1 MASVDPPHVLYS
13 FPRPTFSLMETG
25 FFVLGKKTLD
35 QIQNEHNGF
44 SRHNQ
49 INQTDVVNI
58 VDEWKNVKEN
68 YGFLNLTKITNA
80 HFFRL
85 ELLMDKEGVTC
96 LFPRHLSIDDRTGW
110 LYTIARNYS
119 DGTTKDCEKLF
130 TEFTK
135 IVTKKISLLPSR
147 WHDIE
152 ILLDDIRNYIC
163 TKKLTPSRTQ
173 VLSSQRWH
181 SRFLIC
187 DNPQFD
193 LKKIT
198 IPRETGAHPFP
209 MKWLIEHFSNE
220 GVSMRLG
227 PTITHRPGNRTA
239 TIIDLLSADDNKPRD
254 ELFLDNRKTVINCLE
269 EFGFDLEFLS
279 TTETTNLC
287 KLLRHCLGYQQP
299 RKLYHE
305 YFLEKSEKWDKH
317 QMWADL
323 ELRLGEVFSIWI
335 QSLSQ
340 IAGSNSIDD
349 YITMINGAVTGGYE
363 FRYSEP
369 IDIGA
374 VNIFIDLHK
383 KNMDVND
390 NYKLRVQDRLP
401 ERMHRLMSEKARQM
415 LEYLSIARNKSSHA
429 RPKEKKARKY
439 DEEIYDKWSEYI
451 DIKKP
456 RSVRNALE
464 EFYVEFFDIRKDMR
478 VSSVPT
484 LMEVIEYKETNH
496 GRRAVLHCLR
506 NGTTHSVSVY
516 GNSSIQTF
524 MAARKSKRDAVKLE
538 MGDKLFVW
546 ATTNPALVDPLIFR

>member
-1 MASVDPPHVLYS
+1 MASVDPAPVLYS
-13 FPRPTFSLMETG
+13 LSRPEGTLMETG

-49 INQTDVVNI
+49 INQIDVVNI
-58 VDEWKNVKEN
+58 VDEWKNDNEN
-68 YGFLNLTKITNA
+68 DGFLNLTKIA
-80 HFFRL
+80 HARYFRF
-85 ELLMDKEGVTC
+85 ELLMNKKGVTC

-119 DGTTKDCEKLF
+119 DGTTTNCEKLF
-130 TEFTK
+130 KEFTE
-135 IVTKKISLLPSR
+135 IVTTKISLLPSQ
-147 WHDIE
+147 WYDIE
-152 ILLDDIRNYIC
+152 ILLDDIRNRIC

-187 DNPQFD
+187 DNPHFD

-198 IPRETGAHPFP
+198 IPRRKVANPFP

-220 GVSMRLG
+220 DVSMRLG
-227 PTITHRPGNRTA
+227 PAITHRPGNRTA
-239 TIIDLLSADDNKPRD
+239 TIIDILSADDNKPRD

-269 EFGFDLEFLS
+269 EFGFDSDFLS

-299 RKLYHE
+299 RKLYHK
-305 YFLEKSEKWDKH
+305 YFLEKSEKWDAHK
-317 QMWADL
+317 MWADL
-323 ELRLGEVFSIWI
+323 ELRLGEVFRIWI
-335 QSLSQ
+335 RSLSQ
-340 IAGSNSIDD
+340 IAGSNSIDE
-349 YITMINGAVTGGYE
+349 YITMINDAATVGHE
-363 FRYSEP
+363 FRYSDP
-369 IDIGA
+369 IDIGG
-374 VNIFIDLHK
+374 VNRFIDMHK
-383 KNMDVND
+383 KHMDEND
-390 NYKLRVQDRLP
+390 NYKLLVQDRLP
-401 ERMHRLMSEKARQM
+401 ERMHRLMSKKAQQM

-429 RPKEKKARKY
+429 RPKENKARKY
-439 DEEIYDKWSEYI
+439 DDDIYGKWSDYI

-464 EFYVEFFDIRKDMR
+464 EFYIEFFDIRNDMR
-478 VSSVPT
+478 VSSAPT

-506 NGTTHSVSVY
+506 NGTTHSVSVH

-524 MAARKSKRDAVKLE
+524 MATRKSRRDADKLE